1 MVGSKIKLKKKIGE
15 LLIESGLISDTDLEQ
30 VLSEQK
36 KKKKRVGEILVELQL
51 CTEIE
56 IATALSTQLG
66 LQFLDLKN
74 TPVEPAAI
82 EIIPEKVARK
92 HLIIPTNL
100 EDKDLHVA
108 MADPLSFEAFEDVR
122 FASGFTIQPSI
133 ATKSDII
140 WAIDHHYN
148 LGASLDTLVK
158 DITTDKV
165 VEVLHEVQED
175 QKETEDLRKKSE
187 AAPVIRMVNL
197 LISEAAEL
205 GASDIHVEPAKDK
218 FVIRNRIDGM
228 LRQSIELPKWVQGA
242 VISRIKIMAKMDIA
256 EKRLPQDGRIGVR
269 VGKRMLDLRVSTLPT
284 NYGEKVV
291 VRVLDP
297 TNAIISVDKLG
308 MEGKNLEKFISLI
321 SKPQGIILV
330 TGPTGS
336 GKTTTLYSALSRIKS
351 IERNITTIEDPIEYE
366 LEGINQVSVN
376 EKVGLTF
383 AGALRSLLRQD
394 PDVIMIGEMRDFDTA
409 TISMQASLTGHLVL
423 STVHTNNS
431 IATIT
436 RMRNLG
442 IPSYLIAS
450 SLIGIIAQRLL
461 RSICSE
467 CKTQDEPSKEKL
479 EKIGIGTEGLKSRS
493 FFKGKG
499 CSNCGFTG
507 YRGRIG
513 IYEIL
518 TFTQKIRELT
528 AIDATE
534 ANLLQIAVAEGMKTI
549 AQAGIDKAVNGST
562 TVDEI
567 IKVVQSDEEFG
578 SLCSECEAFLG
589 PEFVACPQCGKKV
602 IDTCPSCHKTVD
614 PLWRFCPYCKHD
626 FLKSIPIRSTSP

>member
-1 MVGSKIKLKKKIGE
+1 MGSKIKVKKKLGE
-15 LLIESGLISDTDLEQ
+15 LLLESGFISETDLDKA
-30 VLSEQK
+30 LLEQK
-36 KKKKRVGEILVELQL
+36 TKRKKLGEILVESGM
-51 CTEIE
+51 CSEIK
-56 IATALSTQLG
+56 IATALSSQLG
-66 LQFLDLKN
+66 LQFIELKN
-74 TPVEPAAI
+74 TPVEPVAI

-122 FASGFTIQPSI
+122 FASGFTIQPYV

-148 LGASLDTLVK
+148 LGASLDSLVK
-158 DITTDKV
+158 DITTEKV
-165 VEVLHEVQED
+165 VEVLHEAKED
-175 QKETEDLRKKSE
+175 YKESEDLRKKSE

-197 LISEAAEL
+197 LISEAVEL
-205 GASDIHVEPAKDK
+205 GASDIHVEPTKAKLI
-218 FVIRNRIDGM
+218 IRNRVDGL

-242 VISRIKIMAKMDIA
+242 IISRIKIMATMDIA

-269 VGKRMLDLRVSTLPT
+269 VGGSMLDLRVSSLPT

-291 VRVLDP
+291 IRILDP
-297 TNAIISVDKLG
+297 ANAVISVEKLG
-308 MEGKNLEKFISLI
+308 MEGKTLDRFLSLI

-336 GKTTTLYSALSRIKS
+336 GKTTTLYSAISRIRS
-351 IERNITTIEDPIEYE
+351 IERNITTIEDPVEYE
-366 LEGINQVSVN
+366 LEGINQVVVN

-394 PDVIMIGEMRDFDTA
+394 PDVIMVGEMRDFETA
-409 TISMQASLTGHLVL
+409 TIAMQASLTGHLVL

-431 IATIT
+431 VATIT

-450 SLIGIIAQRLL
+450 SMVGIIAQRLV
-461 RSICSE
+461 RVICPN
-467 CKTQDEPSKEKL
+467 CKTKDEPGKEKL
-479 EKIGIGTEGLKSRS
+479 DRLGILEEDKKKIAFYR
-493 FFKGKG
+493 GKG

-507 YRGRIG
+507 FKGRIG

-518 TFTQKIRELT
+518 NFTQKIRDLT
-528 AIDATE
+528 ASDSTE
-534 ANLLQIAVAEGMKTI
+534 ANIMQVAVAEGMKTL
-549 AQAGIDKAVNGST
+549 AQAGIDKALKGVT
-562 TVDEI
+562 TVDEVM
-567 IKVVQSDEEFG
+567 KVIHTDEEFG
-578 SLCSECEAFLG
+578 SLCMDCNTFLG
-589 PEFVACPQCGKKV
+589 PEFVACPHCGKK
-602 IDTCPSCHKTVD
+602 IIETCPGCQKAID

-626 FLKSIPIRSTSP
+626 FLKSVPIRSRSS